1 MKKKLKK
8 FLRGGAAALAALML
22 AHAALAK
29 EAAPLAEDPA
39 VEQRM
44 VKITEELRCL
54 VCQNESLAGSQADLA
69 KDLREEVRGLIKAG
83 KSDDEVRE
91 FLVSRYGDFVLYRPQ
106 VKPVTYLLWGGPFL
120 LLIAGIVALVR
131 YLRRRNR
138 QLTETPLS
146 EEERQR
152 AEALLKDNRP

>member
-1 MKKKLKK
+1 MKWLI
-8 FLRGGAAALAALML
+8 AVMAALVL
-22 AHAALAK
+22 APGASAK
-29 EAAPLAEDPA
+29 EAAPLAEDPV

-69 KDLREEVRGLIKAG
+69 KDLRQEVRELIKSG
-83 KSDDEVRE
+83 KTDDEVKE

-120 LLIAGIVALVR
+120 LLIAGILALMR

-138 QLTETPLS
+138 QLTEVPLT

-152 AEALLKDNRP
+152 AEALLNPDCPLDRADSR

>member
-1 MKKKLKK
+1 MKKMLKLIIVATA
-8 FLRGGAAALAALML
+8 GLML
-22 AHAALAK
+22 AQGVQAK

-69 KDLREEVRGLIKAG
+69 KDLREEVRGLIRAG
-83 KSDDEVRE
+83 KSDDEVKE

-120 LLIAGIVALVR
+120 LLIIGLIALVR

-138 QLTETPLS
+138 QLTETPLT

-152 AEALLKDNRP
+152 AEALLKELRP

>member
-1 MKKKLKK
+1 MKWLI
-8 FLRGGAAALAALML
+8 AVMAALVL
-22 AHAALAK
+22 APGASAK

-69 KDLREEVRGLIKAG
+69 KDLRQEVRELIKSG
-83 KSDDEVRE
+83 KTDDEVKE

-120 LLIAGIVALVR
+120 LLIAGILALMR

-138 QLTETPLS
+138 QLTEVPLT

-152 AEALLKDNRP
+152 AEALLKENQP

>member
-1 MKKKLKK
+1 MKLPIVV
-8 FLRGGAAALAALML
+8 LAALML
-22 AHAALAK
+22 AQGALAK
-29 EAAPLAEDPA
+29 EAVPLAEDPA

-69 KDLREEVRGLIKAG
+69 KDLREEVRGLIRAG
-83 KSDDEVRE
+83 KSDDEVKE

-120 LLIAGIVALVR
+120 LLIIGLIALVR

-138 QLTETPLS
+138 QLTETPLTD
-146 EEERQR
+146 EERQR
-152 AEALLKDNRP
+152 AEALLKDKP